1 MKALSRNAGI
11 LAAGAVLWCLL
22 GQTPADADGAAEIR
36 AIQLSIASAAE
47 ARNLDAIMSHYLA
60 GEKLFVFDMYPP
72 RAYLGWNAFRE
83 DWKNFLDN
91 LKGPISYKL
100 GNLEAASDGEFGYTH
115 MMQYIRGTTLD
126 GKPFK
131 LNLRETDV
139 YRKINGNWMIVH
151 VHASVPVNL
160 TTRDGVLLSK

>member
-1 MKALSRNAGI
+1 MGALLCALIAPTSAK
-11 LAAGAVLWCLL
+11 
-22 GQTPADADGAAEIR
+22 ADGASEIR

-47 ARNLDAIMSHYLA
+47 ARNLDAIMSHYLP
-60 GEKLFVFDMYPP
+60 GDKLFVFDMYPP
-72 RAYLGWNAFRE
+72 RAYLGWDQFRA

-100 GNLEAASDGEFGYTH
+100 GDLQSASDGEFGYTH
-115 MMQYIRGTTLD
+115 MIQYIRGTTLD

-139 YRKINGNWMIVH
+139 YRKVNGKWMIIH

-160 TTRDGVLLSK
+160 DTRQGIFLAK